1 MKDIITPFKVGLVVV
16 VGVIAFIWMFGR
28 IEEGIGDD
36 AAGYRVYAIFDDAGG
51 LTEKSRITI
60 AGISVGELDRIEL
73 VGDKAKI
80 WIRVNTPLRTD
91 ARISKKQ
98 TSLLGEY
105 ALQLSPGYTGEP
117 LGDGDQIRNIQVDVT
132 PADLLVDLKQI
143 TANVT
148 DITDSLK
155 RVVGGQGGEQ
165 KLIDILENINK
176 TVAEVQVA
184 VAQNAP
190 KVDIVVDNVVK
201 VTAEARALTA
211 EFRRSANRILDDAE
225 AVTQT
230 VRSIIGDNTEVVQEG
245 FDGVKG
251 AARRLQDALDK
262 LDGTLDRA
270 RSIATKIDEGEGT
283 IGRLVNDDRLINSV
297 NELVDESGSFVK
309 QITRLQTIVAMRA
322 DYYIN
327 QGSMR
332 TAVDL
337 KLQPRPDKYYML
349 SLVDDPRGN
358 TTVTERVTLT
368 SESDED
374 PVIREQQTVTEDR
387 FRLSLQFAKRL
398 YMFTGRIGIIENSG
412 GVGLDLHLAGD
423 ALKLSADLF
432 SFDANVWPRLRIDLL
447 YTFFTHL
454 YIAAGVDEVLN
465 EELTDVFFGVGLTFN
480 DQDLKAI
487 LATAP
492 APSL

>member
-1 MKDIITPFKVGLVVV
+1 MKDIITPFKVGIVV
-16 VGVIAFIWMFGR
+16 VGAVIAFIWMFGR

-36 AAGYRVYAIFDDAGG
+36 AAGYRVYAIFDDAAG

-60 AGISVGELDRIEL
+60 AGISVGELDDIEL

-80 WIRVNTPLRTD
+80 WIRVNTPLRSD
-91 ARISKKQ
+91 ARIAKKQ

-117 LGDGDQIRNIQVDVT
+117 LGDGDQIRNIQVDVS

-143 TANVT
+143 TQNVT
-148 DITDSLK
+148 EITDSLK
-155 RVVGGQGGEQ
+155 RVVSGQGGEQ

-176 TVAEVQVA
+176 TVADVQVA

-225 AVTQT
+225 AVTQN
-230 VRSIIGDNTEVVQEG
+230 VRSIVGDNTEVVQEG

-251 AARRLQDALDK
+251 AVRRLQDALDK
-262 LDGTLDRA
+262 LDDTLDRT

-283 IGRLVNDDRLINSV
+283 IGKLVNDDRLIESV

-322 DYYIN
+322 DYYIS

-332 TAVDL
+332 TSVDL

-374 PVIREQQTVTEDR
+374 PVIREQQTLTEDR

-423 ALKLSADLF
+423 ALKISADLF
-432 SFDANVWPRLRIDLL
+432 SFDANVWPRFRLDAL

-465 EELTDVFFGVGLTFN
+465 EELTDVYFGVGLTFN

-487 LATAP
+487 LTTAP
-492 APSL
+492 TPSL

>member
-155 RVVGGQGGEQ
+155 RVVSGQGGEQ

-176 TVAEVQVA
+176 TVADVQVA

-230 VRSIIGDNTEVVQEG
+230 VRSIVGDNTEVVQEG

-432 SFDANVWPRLRIDLL
+432 SFDANVWPRLRIDAL